1 MIKLTILGEP
11 ASLKNSRRLVKF
23 GTRLASIKSA
33 KALNYEQST
42 LSQIPESAKLM
53 LEGELKAD
61 IKIYYASQ
69 RPDLDE
75 SGLIDCLQ
83 AKFKKGEL
91 VRRGLYVNDR
101 QIREK
106 HIYHGIDKTN
116 PRAEI
121 EITQRGQ
128 E

>member
-11 ASLKNSRRLVKF
+11 ASKANSRRLVKF
-23 GTRLASIKSA
+23 GERLASIKST

-53 LEGELKAD
+53 LEGELRAD
-61 IKIYYASQ
+61 IQIYYASN

-75 SGLIDCLQ
+75 SVLLDCLQ

-91 VRRGLYVNDR
+91 VRKGVYINDR
-101 QIREK
+101 QVREK
-106 HIYHGIDKTN
+106 HIYHGIDKDN

-121 EITQRGQ
+121 EITRRG
-128 E
+128 

>member
-11 ASLKNSRRLVKF
+11 ASKANSRRLVKF
-23 GTRLASIKSA
+23 GTRLASIKST

-53 LEGELKAD
+53 LEGELRAD
-61 IKIYYASQ
+61 IQIYYASN

-75 SGLIDCLQ
+75 SVLLDCLQ
-83 AKFKKGEL
+83 AKYKKGEL
-91 VRRGLYVNDR
+91 VRKGVYINDR
-101 QIREK
+101 QVREK
-106 HIYHGIDKTN
+106 HIYHGIDKAN

-121 EITQRGQ
+121 EITRRG
-128 E
+128 

>member
-11 ASLKNSRRLVKF
+11 ASKANSRRLVKF
-23 GTRLASIKSA
+23 GERLASIKST

-53 LEGELKAD
+53 LEGELRAD
-61 IKIYYASQ
+61 IQIYYASN

-75 SGLIDCLQ
+75 SVLLDCLQ

-91 VRRGLYVNDR
+91 VRKGVYINDR
-101 QIREK
+101 QVREK
-106 HIYHGIDKTN
+106 HIYHGIDKDN

-121 EITQRGQ
+121 EITRR
-128 E
+128 

>member
-11 ASLKNSRRLVKF
+11 ASKGNSRRIVKF
-23 GTRLASIKSA
+23 GERLASIKST

-53 LEGELKAD
+53 LEGELRAD
-61 IKIYYASQ
+61 IQIYYASN

-75 SGLIDCLQ
+75 SVLLDCLQ
-83 AKFKKGEL
+83 AKYKKGEL
-91 VRRGLYVNDR
+91 VRKGVYINDR
-101 QIREK
+101 QVREK
-106 HIYHGIDKTN
+106 HIYHGIDKAN

-121 EITQRGQ
+121 EITRRG
-128 E
+128 

>member
-11 ASLKNSRRLVKF
+11 ASKANSRRLVKF
-23 GTRLASIKSA
+23 GTRLASIKST

-53 LEGELKAD
+53 LEGELRAD
-61 IKIYYASQ
+61 IQIYYASN

-75 SGLIDCLQ
+75 SVLLDCLQ
-83 AKFKKGEL
+83 AKYKKGEL
-91 VRRGLYVNDR
+91 VRKGVYINDR
-101 QIREK
+101 QVREK
-106 HIYHGIDKTN
+106 HIYHGIDKAN

-121 EITQRGQ
+121 EISRR
-128 E
+128 

>member
-11 ASLKNSRRLVKF
+11 ASKANSRRIVKF
-23 GTRLASIKSA
+23 GERLASIKST

-53 LEGELKAD
+53 LEGELRAD
-61 IKIYYASQ
+61 IQIYYASN

-75 SGLIDCLQ
+75 SVLLDCLQ
-83 AKFKKGEL
+83 AKYKKGEL
-91 VRRGLYVNDR
+91 VRKGVYINDR
-101 QIREK
+101 QVREK
-106 HIYHGIDKTN
+106 HIYHGIDKAN

-121 EITQRGQ
+121 EITRRG
-128 E
+128 